1 MKAVNVQPTH
11 EHEWEAAPGLPA
23 PLPSGET
30 VLWQGS
36 PDWRQLALHAFH
48 VRKIGIYFVL
58 MLGVQAAYL
67 LGDGA
72 SGGELWRPL
81 SVSFLT
87 AALALGMLTGV
98 AWFAGRTALY
108 TLTNKRVVMRIGI
121 VLTLTFNLPYAR
133 MAGASLRRYGQRS
146 LDIALQLY
154 PQDRIGWFHLWPHQR
169 AWHLSHPQPTLRC
182 LADGDA
188 VSAMLMQQWQLMHPG
203 AALGTASTEA
213 HAHGRSPAP
222 VVQPDLHPTEPAG
235 LPAGLSTARQNTRTK
250 LDNPRLIHE
259 TRQGLPA

>member
-23 PLPSGET
+23 PLPGGET

-48 VRKIGIYFVL
+48 VRKIGIYFGL
-58 MLGVQAAYL
+58 MLALQAVYL

-72 SGGELWRPL
+72 TGGDLWRPL

-87 AALALGMLTGV
+87 ASLALGMLAGV

-108 TLTNKRVVMRIGI
+108 TLTNKRVILRVGI
-121 VLTLTFNLPYAR
+121 VLTLTFNLPYKRIA
-133 MAGASLRRYGQRS
+133 AASLRHYGKRS

-182 LADGDA
+182 LPDGDA
-188 VSAMLMQQWQLMHPG
+188 VSALLMREWQRVHAG
-203 AALGTASTEA
+203 EALVTADTASNTA
-213 HAHGRSPAP
+213 APITTPVRQPARHAPSARPASE
-222 VVQPDLHPTEPAG
+222 PT
-235 LPAGLSTARQNTRTK
+235 
-250 LDNPRLIHE
+250 
-259 TRQGLPA
+259 QGLPA

>member
-1 MKAVNVQPTH
+1 MKAVNIEPTH

-23 PLPSGET
+23 PLPGGEV

-48 VRKIGIYFVL
+48 VRKIALYFAL
-58 MLGVQAAYL
+58 MLGVQSAHL
-67 LGDGA
+67 IGDGMTGA
-72 SGGELWRPL
+72 DLWRPL
-81 SVSFLT
+81 SVSALI

-121 VLTLTFNLPYAR
+121 VLTLTFNLPYRRIA
-133 MAGASLRRYGQRS
+133 AASLRRYGKHS

-169 AWHLSHPQPTLRC
+169 AWELRHPQPTLRC
-182 LADGDA
+182 LPQGEA
-188 VSAMLMQQWQLMHPG
+188 VSALLMQHWQL
-203 AALGTASTEA
+203 A
-213 HAHGRSPAP
+213 HAHEAVITADT
-222 VVQPDLHPTEPAG
+222 VVQAPATPVQAPAVQPPARRPVREPQQG
-235 LPAGLSTARQNTRTK
+235 VPA
-250 LDNPRLIHE
+250 
-259 TRQGLPA
+259 

>member
-1 MKAVNVQPTH
+1 MKAVNVEPTH

-23 PLPSGET
+23 PLPGGET
-30 VLWQGS
+30 VLWQGA

-48 VRKIGIYFVL
+48 VRKVALYFGL
-58 MLGVQAAYL
+58 MLTVQGAYL
-67 LGDGA
+67 LGEGA
-72 SGGELWRPL
+72 SGGDLWRPL

-98 AWFAGRTALY
+98 AWFAGRTTLY

-121 VLTLTFNLPYAR
+121 VLTLTFNLPYTRIA
-133 MAGASLRRYGQRS
+133 AASLRHYGQRS

-182 LADGDA
+182 LPQGEA
-188 VSAMLMQQWQLMHPG
+188 VSALLMLQWRL
-203 AALGTASTEA
+203 A
-213 HAHGRSPAP
+213 HADEAVVVAGAGAQAP
-222 VVQPDLHPTEPAG
+222 SASLP
-235 LPAGLSTARQNTRTK
+235 LPAAVGAR
-250 LDNPRLIHE
+250 PRMTPQPASVEASGNRHQ
-259 TRQGLPA
+259 QGLPA